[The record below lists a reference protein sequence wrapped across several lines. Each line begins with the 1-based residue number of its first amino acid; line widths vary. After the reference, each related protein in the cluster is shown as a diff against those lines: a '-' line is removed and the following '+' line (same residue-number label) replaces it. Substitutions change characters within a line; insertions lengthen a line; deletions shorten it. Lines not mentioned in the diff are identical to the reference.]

1 MPTSF
6 KDYGI
11 TQKETEK
18 VVARFTQRGGALGEN
33 MDIDA
38 KAVRKIL
45 KLGF

>member
-18 VVARFTQRGGALGEN
+18 VVARFAKRGDVLGEN
-33 MDIDA
+33 SDIDA
-38 KAVRKIL
+38 KAVAKIL